1 MKEVKIKGVVY
12 TKKRIYTLTFG
23 LIFFLASCGIFW
35 YLKGYRI
42 WFVLGGIPPMMLVVI
57 GFTLMIALFFVALV
71 KILRETITLQA
82 DEVSLWLILQKK
94 RVEIPFSQLKK
105 IVIVTDKRGIATI
118 RISSKKGYFSL
129 SDFVFYDAN
138 SSALE
143 AFFFSISKAL
153 KQTLHFHSCI
163 LEGSKNILHA
173 EYIYHPKIPLPSLPK
188 KTKFVGIVITGLI
201 IGFAG
206 IMTTIYFLT
215 QQDRGKSIHGGKSI
229 GKSHFET
236 YEGKIYFHNQEG
248 KGYFEL
254 ILVDAATFKP
264 FSYQNEYGTHMGSDK
279 DHVFYGHTILQGID
293 PKQAIYLGKNYIR
306 DNQHVFFKTDQLLD
320 ADSATFRAL
329 EHITN
334 TIVSF
339 SYGKDVKRVY
349 YENKP
354 LPLADPM
361 SITTFPE
368 IYNHVKD
375 DKHVYFK
382 ERLLEGLDAH
392 KTTVIKVDHGLYY
405 ATDGVTHYVNG
416 ISFPKEVDNEIFGKT
431 KAHNVKLLQ
440 LKHSGSAHMLFYDQN
455 SIYYFDE
462 SSQSFKTAKTF
473 PQVLALSKIDDRLL
487 SDGQFIYFTQR
498 KKLVSKGRSGYHY
511 DGDATFIN
519 RLDNVTVEDFK
530 KVKHFHNTPVYSDG
544 KNDYISM
551 QGYGNHV
558 EVRNSLYLLK
568 NMNFLNE
575 HQIKKSD
582 IQDIEQKTQILEI
595 RTPKRT
601 NYDAE

>member
-71 KILRETITLQA
+71 KILRETITLQT

-129 SDFVFYDAN
+129 SDFVFYDTN

-143 AFFFSISKAL
+143 AFLFSISKVL

-173 EYIYHPKIPLPSLPK
+173 EYIYHPKIPLPTSLK
-188 KTKFVGIVITGLI
+188 KTKFVGIVIAGLI

-236 YEGKIYFHNQEG
+236 YEDKIYFHNQEG

-254 ILVDAATFKP
+254 VFVDAATFKP
-264 FSYQNEYGTHMGSDK
+264 FSYQNEYGSDMGSDK

-329 EHITN
+329 EHLTN
-334 TIVSF
+334 DIVSF
-339 SYGKDVKRVY
+339 SYGKDAKRVY

-392 KTTVIKVDHGLYY
+392 KTTVMKMDHGLYY

-416 ISFPKEVDNEIFGKT
+416 IAFPKEVDNEIFGKT

-440 LKHSGSAHMLFYDQN
+440 LKHSGSAHLLFYDQN

-530 KVKHFHNTPVYSDG
+530 KVKNFDNTPVYSDG

-558 EVRNSLYLLK
+558 EVRSSLYLLK

-601 NYDAE
+601 N